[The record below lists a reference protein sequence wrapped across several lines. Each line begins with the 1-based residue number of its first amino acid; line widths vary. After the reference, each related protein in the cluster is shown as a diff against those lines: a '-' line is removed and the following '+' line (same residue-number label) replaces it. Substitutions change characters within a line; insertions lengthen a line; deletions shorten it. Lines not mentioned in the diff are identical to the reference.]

1 MAAVSA
7 LTAIPARSEIVRPT
21 FIRQSVM
28 DSGIRSATRG
38 VLPASAQ
45 DAALEVLQVRVS
57 PPVTQAGPMAVGT
70 LLASQTAPRREVG
83 LAQATVRSLVTR
95 LSPDREHRSRAL
107 ADRVLADRD
116 STPRAS
122 IPFTVSTDSTGLA
135 IERFPAA

>member
-38 VLPASAQ
+38 APQASAQ
-45 DAALEVLQVRVS
+45 DAAREVLQIQVS
-57 PPVTQAGPMAVGT
+57 PLVTAAGRMAVGT
-70 LLASQTAPRREVG
+70 PLAGQAAARRQEVG
-83 LAQATVRSLVTR
+83 LALATVRSLVTR
-95 LSPDREHRSRAL
+95 LSLDREHRSRVYRAF

-116 STPRAS
+116 SADRAS
-122 IPFTVSTDSTGLA
+122 LPSAD
-135 IERFPAA
+135 